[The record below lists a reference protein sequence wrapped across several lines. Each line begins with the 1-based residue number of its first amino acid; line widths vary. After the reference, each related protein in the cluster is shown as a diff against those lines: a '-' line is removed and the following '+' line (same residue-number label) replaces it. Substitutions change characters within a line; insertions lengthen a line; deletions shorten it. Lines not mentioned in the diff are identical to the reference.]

1 MFDQNKFVFD
11 GLKALIDSNANRGY
25 ITQWAM
31 SAYSMGTL
39 STDNMG
45 ELQRMLDVRD
55 GILIDYGEAETDIEQ
70 SPSVEEIEQNP
81 SVEDIEQNPSVEEI
95 EQAPVE
101 EIEQAPVE
109 EPIEEQE
116 PIS

>member
-1 MFDQNKFVFD
+1 MFDQNKFVFE
-11 GLKALIDSNANRGY
+11 GIKALINNDTNRGY

-81 SVEDIEQNPSVEEI
+81 SVE
-95 EQAPVE
+95 

-116 PIS
+116 PVS

>member
-31 SAYSMGTL
+31 SAYSMGIL

-55 GILIDYGEAETDIEQ
+55 GILIDYGEAATDIEQ
-70 SPSVEEIEQNP
+70 SPSG
-81 SVEDIEQNPSVEEI
+81 
-95 EQAPVE
+95 E

>member
-39 STDNMG
+39 STDNME
-45 ELQRMLDVRD
+45 ELQKLLDIRD
-55 GILIDYGEAETDIEQ
+55 GVY
-70 SPSVEEIEQNP
+70 VEPE
-81 SVEDIEQNPSVEEI
+81 
-95 EQAPVE
+95 PVE
-101 EIEQAPVE
+101 ETIYESPSEIEMAPSEIEAIPQQTVE
-109 EPIEEQE
+109 E
-116 PIS
+116 

>member
-31 SAYSMGTL
+31 SAYSMGIL

-70 SPSVEEIEQNP
+70 SPSGEE
-81 SVEDIEQNPSVEEI
+81 IEQNPSVEEI